1 MAAGDKEEAFLS
13 RWSRLKQEQA
23 REAPQPAVPAA
34 SEDKETQA
42 PALPPV
48 DKLTPESDF
57 APFMHP
63 KVGEAVRRVAL
74 KKLFSDP
81 HFNVP
86 DPYEAYSGDWTGGDP
101 ISEELLKTLNQ
112 ARTVLYREEEA
123 AQPKDGAQGPDVAR
137 GTDTAQGTDAAQGTD
152 TAAREAVGAREAEA
166 QVAADKPEEADGTG
180 RQDA

>member
-1 MAAGDKEEAFLS
+1 MATEDKEAFLS

-23 REAPQPAVPAA
+23 RQDLPPEEKKEEAAP
-34 SEDKETQA
+34 

-63 KVGEAVRRVAL
+63 KVGDALRRVAL
-74 KKLFSDP
+74 KKLFADP

-86 DPYEAYSGDWTGGDP
+86 DLNEAYSGDWTGGDP

-112 ARTVLYREEEA
+112 ARTVLFREEEEQKQREEKDR
-123 AQPKDGAQGPDVAR
+123 AQQ
-137 GTDTAQGTDAAQGTD
+137 
-152 TAAREAVGAREAEA
+152 VGAEEE
-166 QVAADKPEEADGTG
+166 KPKEGDGPA

>member
-1 MAAGDKEEAFLS
+1 MAAEDKEAFLS

-23 REAPQPAVPAA
+23 RQEPPPEPKKEEAAP
-34 SEDKETQA
+34 

-63 KVGEAVRRVAL
+63 KVGDALRRVAL
-74 KKLFSDP
+74 KKLFADP

-101 ISEELLKTLNQ
+101 ISAELLKTLNQ
-112 ARTVLYREEEA
+112 ACTVLFREEEEQKKKREEEEA
-123 AQPKDGAQGPDVAR
+123 AR
-137 GTDTAQGTDAAQGTD
+137 
-152 TAAREAVGAREAEA
+152 
-166 QVAADKPEEADGTG
+166 QVAAEEEKPKEDDGPA

>member
-1 MAAGDKEEAFLS
+1 MATEDKEAFLS

-23 REAPQPAVPAA
+23 REEPLPEKAQEEAAP
-34 SEDKETQA
+34 

-48 DKLTPESDF
+48 DQLTPESDF

-63 KVGEAVRRVAL
+63 KVTDALRRVAL
-74 KKLFSDP
+74 KKLFADP

-86 DPYEAYSGDWTGGDP
+86 DPYEAYAGDWTGGDP

-112 ARTVLYREEEA
+112 ARTVLFREEEE
-123 AQPKDGAQGPDVAR
+123 QKKKD
-137 GTDTAQGTDAAQGTD
+137 
-152 TAAREAVGAREAEA
+152 AEA
-166 QVAADKPEEADGTG
+166 QATAADKPKEEDGPG

>member
-1 MAAGDKEEAFLS
+1 MAAEDKEAFLS

-23 REAPQPAVPAA
+23 REHSAPPAA
-34 SEDKETQA
+34 KPQDEA
-42 PALPPV
+42 PPVLPPV
-48 DKLTPESDF
+48 DQLTPESDF

-63 KVGEAVRRVAL
+63 KVTDALRRVAL
-74 KKLFSDP
+74 KKLFADP

-112 ARTVLYREEEA
+112 ARSVLFREEEEQKKKDE
-123 AQPKDGAQGPDVAR
+123 AQP
-137 GTDTAQGTDAAQGTD
+137 
-152 TAAREAVGAREAEA
+152 
-166 QVAADKPEEADGTG
+166 VAAEEGKPKEDDAPA

>member
-1 MAAGDKEEAFLS
+1 MAAEDKEAFLS

-23 REAPQPAVPAA
+23 REEPLPEKMQEDDAP
-34 SEDKETQA
+34 

-48 DKLTPESDF
+48 DQLTPESDF

-63 KVGEAVRRVAL
+63 KVTDALRRVAL
-74 KKLFSDP
+74 KKLFADP

-112 ARTVLYREEEA
+112 ARTVLFREEEE
-123 AQPKDGAQGPDVAR
+123 QKKKKD
-137 GTDTAQGTDAAQGTD
+137 
-152 TAAREAVGAREAEA
+152 AEA
-166 QVAADKPEEADGTG
+166 QATAADKPKEEDGPG